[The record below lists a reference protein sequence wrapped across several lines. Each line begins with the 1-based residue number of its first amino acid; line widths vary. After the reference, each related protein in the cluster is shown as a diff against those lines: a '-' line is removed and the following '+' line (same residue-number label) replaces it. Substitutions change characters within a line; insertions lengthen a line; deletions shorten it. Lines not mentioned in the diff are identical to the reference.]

1 MAVVVLE
8 EGMTETQSQQE
19 VQTHPQRKS
28 GESNCLLMTSCIAN
42 KRTEMMNGAD
52 KRRKLAAQRR
62 FCGEERREK
71 REERGGER
79 RKERGEV
86 S

>member
-1 MAVVVLE
+1 MVVAVVVVLE

-28 GESNCLLMTSCIAN
+28 GESNCLLMTSCMTN
-42 KRTEMMNGAD
+42 KRIEITNGAD

-62 FCGEERREK
+62 FCGEERRE
-71 REERGGER
+71 RGGR
-79 RKERGEV
+79 REGV